1 MNFLSHIFLSGNSE
15 VLIIGNFIAD
25 SVKGTDYK
33 LYSEDVQKG
42 ILLHRKIDTF
52 TDAHD
57 IVEQSKQRLRAKYR
71 KYATVIVDIYYDHFL
86 AANFKDYSSVELNV
100 FTENVY
106 SIIRNNH
113 AVLPEK
119 SVHFTKYMMQHNI
132 LFNYS
137 KLEGIEKV
145 LYGMSRRARFVSNM
159 ELAIVDLKEHYPL
172 FENEFKSFF
181 PELQEYVRKEII
193 NYSL

>member
-15 VLIIGNFIAD
+15 GLIIGNFIAD
-25 SVKGTDYK
+25 SVKGSDYK
-33 LYSEDVQKG
+33 LFSEEIQKG
-42 ILLHRKIDTF
+42 IILHRKIDTF
-52 TDAHD
+52 TDGHD
-57 IVEQSKQRLRAKYR
+57 IVEQSKERLRAKYR

-86 AANFKDYSSVELNV
+86 AANFKNYSSVELSV
-100 FTENVY
+100 FTENIY
-106 SIIRNNH
+106 SIITKH
-113 AVLPEK
+113 HDVLPFK
-119 SVHFTKYMMQHNI
+119 SAGFTGYMLEHNI

-145 LYGMSRRARFVSNM
+145 LFGMSRRAKFKSNM
-159 ELAIVDLKEHYPL
+159 ELAIEDLKEHYPL

-181 PELQEYVRKEII
+181 PEIQEYVRMEII

>member
-1 MNFLSHIFLSGNSE
+1 M
-15 VLIIGNFIAD
+15 
-25 SVKGTDYK
+25 
-33 LYSEDVQKG
+33 
-42 ILLHRKIDTF
+42 
-52 TDAHD
+52 
-57 IVEQSKQRLRAKYR
+57 
-71 KYATVIVDIYYDHFL
+71 
-86 AANFKDYSSVELNV
+86 
-100 FTENVY
+100 
-106 SIIRNNH
+106 
-113 AVLPEK
+113 
-119 SVHFTKYMMQHNI
+119 HFTKYMMQHNI

>member
-15 VLIIGNFIAD
+15 GLIIGNFIAD

-33 LYSEDVQKG
+33 LYSEEIQKG
-42 ILLHRKIDTF
+42 IILHRKIDTF
-52 TDAHD
+52 TDAHN

-86 AANFKDYSSVELNV
+86 AANFRDYSPVELDV
-100 FTENVY
+100 FTEKVY

-119 SVHFTKYMMQHNI
+119 SVQFTKYMMQHNI